1 MVQHTVPTKLFYFA
15 YSHFPSPFKL
25 FSLNIYLSNLHRK
38 TTAVDIRTLFAAF
51 GTVAVGKMTYVLD
64 LRTRLPMGFVYVEM
78 EDAQMG
84 EKAIEKLN
92 GSIVTGNKIVVK
104 KAL

>member
-1 MVQHTVPTKLFYFA
+1 MNL
-15 YSHFPSPFKL
+15 
-25 FSLNIYLSNLHRK
+25 YLSNLHRK
-38 TTAVDIRTLFAAF
+38 TTAVDIRKLFTEF

-64 LRTRLPMGFVYVEM
+64 LRTRLPLGFVYVEM
-78 EDAQMG
+78 EDSQMG

-92 GSIVTGNKIVVK
+92 GSIVTGNKIAVK